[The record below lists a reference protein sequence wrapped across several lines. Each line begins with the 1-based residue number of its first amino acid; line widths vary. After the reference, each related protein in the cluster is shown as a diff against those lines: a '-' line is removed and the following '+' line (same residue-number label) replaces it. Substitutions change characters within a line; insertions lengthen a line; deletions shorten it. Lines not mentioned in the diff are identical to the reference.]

1 MQYQREK
8 DIAQTLG
15 DMSRVEKKRVKG
27 PVDKASLRMMVEHS
41 HQEGE
46 KSDYE
51 MKNSWISAGLPS
63 RRTRLRGRKR
73 GRGKRRK
80 TRSERKNPVLH
91 DSHQKGEKM
100 IMIVKPFWESTV
112 SNASSTSRAGVD
124 MNEVPRNSPK
134 VSM

>member
-46 KSDYE
+46 KSNYE

-63 RRTRLRGRKR
+63 IEQGYVEGKE
-73 GRGKRRK
+73 GGGKGGKR
-80 TRSERKNPVLH
+80 
-91 DSHQKGEKM
+91 
-100 IMIVKPFWESTV
+100 
-112 SNASSTSRAGVD
+112 
-124 MNEVPRNSPK
+124 EVR
-134 VSM
+134 